1 MSVMNKL
8 LTWMGLVDE
17 GEPTMSP
24 GYGTPTDVTSLR
36 PPPRS
41 QFRIVDDRPPTPADS
56 GSRVAEPVPPYQ
68 RPAVVATRRG
78 PDVIVRGP
86 ESAVISA
93 SYTEILEAHGFD
105 DVRKVADVLR
115 EQVPVV
121 VNLKK
126 LDPPTVRR
134 LVDFLCGLVYALEGT
149 IQKPATGVLLV
160 RPPRVTI
167 TRQEL
172 QRLASLGLYDL
183 DV

>member
-1 MSVMNKL
+1 MSAMNKL

-17 GEPTMSP
+17 GEPALNP
-24 GYGTPTDVTSLR
+24 GYGTRTDMPSRR

-41 QFRIVDDRPPTPADS
+41 QFRIVDDHPPPPADRS
-56 GSRVAEPVPPYQ
+56 SRIAEPVPPYQ
-68 RPAVVATRRG
+68 RPAVVSARG
-78 PDVIVRGP
+78 DSDVIVRGP

-93 SYTEILEAHGFD
+93 SYTEILEARGFD

-121 VNLKK
+121 VNLKS

-149 IQKPATGVLLV
+149 IQKPAAGVLLV

-172 QRLASLGLYDL
+172 QRLASLGLYDI